1 MYFPMKHKIEKE
13 EILNLIRGIEDEQL
27 KAIVSILY
35 FTGMR
40 LKETLNLK
48 KSDIIF
54 EKKWIRFCLRNRTI
68 IIVKDTQLV
77 RYILNYLDKINK
89 NRRIFTYDR
98 KKVWYELRKH
108 TKRTPRS
115 FRQSKVL
122 ELKESGRDAKE
133 ITSYLGNSRSF
144 YYECL
149 RGDKE

>member
-1 MYFPMKHKIEKE
+1 MKLKIERE
-13 EILNLIRGIEDEQL
+13 EILNLIREIEDEQL
-27 KAIVSILY
+27 KTIVSILY

-48 KSDIIF
+48 KSDIVF
-54 EKKWIRFCLRNRTI
+54 EKKWIRFCLNNRTI
-68 IIVKDTQLV
+68 IVVKDIQLA
-77 RYILNYLDKINK
+77 RYILNYIDRINK

-122 ELKESGRDAKE
+122 ELKESGRNAEE

-144 YYECL
+144 YYQCL
-149 RGDKE
+149 RCDKH